1 MAVAST
7 NVLATEM
14 EKVRKKL
21 PYLYELDQAKFFSM
35 VEKKDVETIS
45 ERDMRIPLALGPGGF
60 FGYYDPD
67 GGDLGVGDG
76 PSYDK
81 AVINTNH
88 FKLAIQWNTKPQLGT
103 DDSRKA
109 IINLFRELMAKAM
122 PEFRRQ
128 TESQC
133 MTSGNGVLATITTAT
148 TTTIMNDTLTCTTDG
163 YGIKLLRKGQRVLIY
178 DAGLAAPLNT
188 GGIPA
193 KIIGYDL
200 VNKKIIIDQTVP
212 TIAGGCFILPEGLSG
227 ANPVGLFGVPY
238 HVQNSTVGAWLGMPR
253 ATTPEVQA
261 NRVNAA
267 SAALAPAF
275 ARRAINAIGDRLGMD
290 NKTPLTAWMHPCQVQ
305 AYEALG
311 QLVSIINKEAA
322 EQGLNL
328 FFNENMRLAGAPI
341 KPNFVWNKTR
351 IDFLTNDHWGR
362 AELTPIDYYTVEGR
376 KIFELRG
383 TSGGVAT
390 SQIFYIVAS
399 WNLFCDCPPAQA
411 YIDNLLVP
419 TGY

>member
-1 MAVAST
+1 MAVGGT
-7 NVLATEM
+7 QLLATEM

-21 PYLYELDQAKFFSM
+21 SMLYELESAKFFST
-35 VEKKDVETIS
+35 VEKKDTEVIS
-45 ERDMRIPLALGPGGF
+45 ERDMRIPLAIGPGGY
-60 FGYYDPD
+60 FGYYNPD
-67 GGDLGVGDG
+67 GGDLGIGDG
-76 PSYDK
+76 QTYDK
-81 AVINTNH
+81 AVINTVN
-88 FKLAIQWNTKPQLGT
+88 FKHAIQWNTKAQWGT

-109 IINLFRELMAKAM
+109 VVNLFKELMAKAM

-133 MTSGNGVLATITTAT
+133 MTAGNGVIATITSLSTTALT
-148 TTTIMNDTLTCTTDG
+148 NDTLTCTTDG
-163 YGIKLLRKGQRVLIY
+163 YGVKLLRKGQRVLVY
-178 DAGLAAPLNT
+178 DSALAAPRSAT
-188 GGIPA
+188 PA

-200 VNKKIIIDQTVP
+200 VNKKVQLDA
-212 TIAGGCFILPEGLSG
+212 TIAAIAPGDVLVPEGLSG
-227 ANPVGLFGVPY
+227 TNPVGLFGVPY
-238 HVQNSTVGAWLGMPR
+238 HVQNSTVGAWLGLPR
-253 ATTPEVQA
+253 ATTPEAQA

-311 QLVSIINKEAA
+311 QLVSVINKEAS

-328 FFNENMRLAGAPI
+328 FFSENMRLAGAPV

-362 AELTPIDYYTVEGR
+362 AELKPIDYYTVEGR
-376 KIFELRG
+376 KIFEMRG
-383 TSGGVAT
+383 PSGGVAT
-390 SQIFYIVAS
+390 SQVFYIVAS

>member
-1 MAVAST
+1 MAVGGTQLLS
-7 NVLATEM
+7 VEM

-21 PYLYELDQAKFFSM
+21 SMLYELESAKFFST
-35 VEKKDVETIS
+35 VEKKDTEVIS
-45 ERDMRIPLALGPGGF
+45 ERDMRIPLAIGPGGY
-60 FGYYDPD
+60 FGYYNPD
-67 GGDLGVGDG
+67 GGDLGIGDG
-76 PSYDK
+76 QTYDK
-81 AVINTNH
+81 AVINTVN
-88 FKLAIQWNTKPQLGT
+88 FKHAIQWNTKAQWGT
-103 DDSRKA
+103 DDSRKSV
-109 IINLFRELMAKAM
+109 INLFKELMAKAM

-133 MTSGNGVLATITTAT
+133 MTAGNGVLGTVTSLST
-148 TTTIMNDTLTCTTDG
+148 TTVANDTLTMTTDG
-163 YGIKLLRKGQRVLIY
+163 YGVKLLRKGQRILIY
-178 DAGLAAPLNT
+178 DSALAAAKT
-188 GGIPA
+188 PA
-193 KIIGYDL
+193 PVKIIGYDL
-200 VNKKIIIDQTVP
+200 VNKRIILESTVAAIAP
-212 TIAGGCFILPEGLSG
+212 TDVVLPEGLAG

-238 HVQNSTVGAWLGMPR
+238 HVQNSTVGNWLGLPR

-267 SAALAPAF
+267 AAALAPAF

-311 QLVSIINKEAA
+311 QLVSIINKEAS

-328 FFNENMRLAGAPI
+328 FFSENMRLAGAPI

-362 AELTPIDYYTVEGR
+362 AELHPIDYYTVEGR
-376 KIFELRG
+376 KIFEMRG
-383 TSGGVAT
+383 ASGGVAT

-411 YIDNLLVP
+411 YIDNLAVP